1 MSALD
6 EFQALTQSIGEY
18 AVTVIGRESLAGL
31 QVVFDRR
38 NSSGQISIALAKNS
52 SDEQLRVIEC
62 MFDVEQ
68 MFETEAVLSYSFV
81 DDIDESIEARETIRQ
96 YSLA

>member
-6 EFQALTQSIGEY
+6 EFQALTHSIGEY
-18 AVTVIGRESLAGL
+18 AVMVIGRDSLAGL

-38 NSSGQISIALAKNS
+38 NCSGQVSIALAQNTS
-52 SDEQLRVIEC
+52 EEQLRVIEC

-68 MFETEAVLSYSFV
+68 TFENEAVISYSFV
-81 DDIDESIEARETIRQ
+81 EEIDELVEARETIRQ
-96 YSLA
+96 YSVA